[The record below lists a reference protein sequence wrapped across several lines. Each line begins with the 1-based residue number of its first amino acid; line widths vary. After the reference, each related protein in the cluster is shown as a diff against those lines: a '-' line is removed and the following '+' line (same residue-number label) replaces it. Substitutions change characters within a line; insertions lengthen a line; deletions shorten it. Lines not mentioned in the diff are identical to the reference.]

1 MTDSLQMVKLAVHA
15 AAEKKGKDILALDIS
30 KISVIA
36 DAFVIV
42 SADNDRQVTALVDAI
57 DEALGKAGFVKKNVE
72 GYHTG
77 NWILMDFGDLIV
89 HVFNKESRAFYNLE
103 RIWRDAEKIEIAEE

>member
-57 DEALGKAGFVKKNVE
+57 DEALGKAGFVKKNIE

-103 RIWRDAEKIEIAEE
+103 RIWRDAEKIEITEE